1 MIKNFVKTSLKNS
14 SKGKVNETIQT
25 HKSLVLNYPCSKSDD
40 CTPYVL
46 ELSKA
51 VYKFECWGSKG
62 GTWDRVSTAGLGGYT
77 SGILYVPK
85 PTTFFVYI
93 GNIGIFNA
101 APITGLDALS
111 QGLPGGATDVRLN
124 YSENWYDNYSLI
136 SRIMVAAGGGSSE
149 WSQSIGGNGGTLNGG
164 TSSFDS
170 TYICQGGTQTSGSK
184 CSPIPSI
191 YGQMYPTSGTFGIAG
206 VVIPIS
212 SDSFVLDYGG
222 FGGGGY
228 YGGTS
233 YPYAYAGSGGSS
245 FISGHRG
252 CKAVKNQSFLIEH
265 TEDSLHYSGLVFM
278 NTTMI
283 PGNETM
289 PLPTSTSSKGTWDDV
304 GAFRITLLQFQY
316 ACTCKLFLKPIY
328 KVFILSSLSS

>member
-1 MIKNFVKTSLKNS
+1 
-14 SKGKVNETIQT
+14 
-25 HKSLVLNYPCSKSDD
+25 
-40 CTPYVL
+40 
-46 ELSKA
+46 
-51 VYKFECWGSKG
+51 
-62 GTWDRVSTAGLGGYT
+62 
-77 SGILYVPK
+77 
-85 PTTFFVYI
+85 
-93 GNIGIFNA
+93 
-101 APITGLDALS
+101 
-111 QGLPGGATDVRLN
+111 
-124 YSENWYDNYSLI
+124 
-136 SRIMVAAGGGSSE
+136 MVAAGGGSSE

-170 TYICQGGTQTSGSK
+170 TYICQGATQTSGSK

-252 CKAVKNQSFLIEH
+252 CKASNLDDNHIYRVTFI
-265 TEDSLHYSGLVFM
+265 YA
-278 NTTMI
+278 I
-283 PGNETM
+283 
-289 PLPTSTSSKGTWDDV
+289 TSS
-304 GAFRITLLQFQY
+304 
-316 ACTCKLFLKPIY
+316 LFLK
-328 KVFILSSLSS
+328 LTEL